1 MAYLTLAFGKM
12 IMAAL
17 AILFSWCIV
26 MHGNGFAAMK
36 GGVVTSLEVPG
47 FWLVPYLP
55 WISLGIYITAVI
67 GIRRDKKLWRRW
79 ALFAAATVLC
89 NTIIGYP
96 NWLYNRGVH
105 RIILTSQPS
114 KELRLAF
121 ESHFKVKTKWYSN
134 SNEGEVLAVSNTDF
148 SEDMVAYIKQAE
160 QVGAPNPLPAE

>member
-55 WISLGIYITAVI
+55 WISLGIYITA
-67 GIRRDKKLWRRW
+67 
-79 ALFAAATVLC
+79 
-89 NTIIGYP
+89 
-96 NWLYNRGVH
+96 
-105 RIILTSQPS
+105 
-114 KELRLAF
+114 
-121 ESHFKVKTKWYSN
+121 
-134 SNEGEVLAVSNTDF
+134 
-148 SEDMVAYIKQAE
+148 
-160 QVGAPNPLPAE
+160 QVGQKLGAQQTFQLHQFLETTLEEKISIH